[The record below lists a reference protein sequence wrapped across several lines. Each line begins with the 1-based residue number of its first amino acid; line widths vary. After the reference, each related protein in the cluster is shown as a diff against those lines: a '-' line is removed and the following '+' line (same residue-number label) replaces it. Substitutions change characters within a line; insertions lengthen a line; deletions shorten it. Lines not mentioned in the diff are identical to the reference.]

1 MSTAPGLVDPNT
13 AEPLEQVEK
22 QDLAESGGTG
32 AESADAQKS
41 IETPK
46 QEEEKA
52 KPRLPAGVLQELA
65 DLRADRRLLREL
77 LADRGKGTEEKKPP
91 ATPQARPKPVPGD
104 FETTE
109 AYLDARDEWVREDTL
124 RVAREEF
131 HKTLQE
137 EGQKRERQSEQEILA
152 DEWGE
157 KESAVEKEHPDYADV
172 TAAAFEAIDSSKGPA
187 KAALAHA
194 IQYSEAGPEI
204 LYYLGQHPEEVQR
217 LAGLHPT
224 QAVIALGRIEARLA
238 GDNPGGEK
246 TNPPQTRAPK
256 PPTPI
261 KKASAADD
269 GELRDDLSPEV
280 WRSRFL
286 KKLEK
291 K

>member
-1 MSTAPGLVDPNT
+1 MPDETVVVAEQDQQAESTAQAVET
-13 AEPLEQVEK
+13 EQAAASAAAETTETQTDQKPPEK
-22 QDLAESGGTG
+22 GGVQRRIDELTKARRLAEAEAEFWKAKVTG
-32 AESADAQKS
+32 AAPAKEVVADK
-41 IETPK
+41 PK
-46 QEEEKA
+46 
-52 KPRLPAGVLQELA
+52 
-65 DLRADRRLLREL
+65 
-77 LADRGKGTEEKKPP
+77 
-91 ATPQARPKPVPGD
+91 PKPVPGD